1 MKLHFSFFIWVALI
15 VRSMVMASDKID
27 EAIDLKQQSLV
38 PVFVRMNDQVIG
50 RAGEYEQLC
59 RERSGNPRARNRKE
73 VFAQLRGKADGSWKK
88 VGKTAN
94 ALVENGGIRSIRR
107 FWIVNG
113 FSCLA
118 KPTAIRKFAKRTDIS
133 YIYLDRFARPS
144 KKPLP
149 MSGNPMTAM
158 KEVLA
163 TWKKKAPEHI
173 LSLRIPWNIKEIG
186 AQSVWNEE
194 NATGKGIKV
203 AVIDTGIVS
212 TPPLIH
218 ALAKNS
224 EEELNGLD
232 DDGNGLIDDLFGYDF
247 IADNGYILDS
257 GGTTSHGSSCVG
269 IIAGR
274 PSMSGLQTAIAP

>member
-1 MKLHFSFFIWVALI
+1 MS
-15 VRSMVMASDKID
+15 
-27 EAIDLKQQSLV
+27 
-38 PVFVRMNDQVIG
+38 DQVIG
-50 RAGEYEQLC
+50 RAGEYEKLC

-73 VFAQLRGKADGSWKK
+73 VLSQLRGKANGSWKK
-88 VGKTAN
+88 IGKTAN
-94 ALVENGGIRSIRR
+94 DLMQNGGIRSIRR

-118 KPTAIRKFAKRTDIS
+118 KPTAIRKFAKRADIS
-133 YIYLDRFARPS
+133 FIYLDRFARPL
-144 KKPLP
+144 KKPLS
-149 MSGNPMTAM
+149 MSGNAMTTM

-163 TWKKKAPEHI
+163 TWRKKSTRSSKG
-173 LSLRIPWNIKEIG
+173 LRIPWNVREIG

-212 TPPLIH
+212 TPPLIY

-247 IADNGYILDS
+247 IANN
-257 GGTTSHGSSCVG
+257 
-269 IIAGR
+269 
-274 PSMSGLQTAIAP
+274 